1 MAELVPGAR
10 FASTVCTT
18 EVIVVRG
25 PGEADLTCGG
35 APMAPVGSEPITGEP
50 AADAAEG
57 SLLGKRYTDADD
69 SIELLVTRSGDGS
82 LAASGELL
90 AVAQPKALPASD

>member
-10 FASTVCTT
+10 FQSTVCTT

-25 PGEADLTCGG
+25 PGEVDLCCGG
-35 APMAPVGSEPITGEP
+35 APMAPVGSAAVSGEP

-57 SLLGKRYTDADD
+57 SLLGKRYTDSAD
-69 SIELLVTRSGDGS
+69 SIELLVTKSGDGS
-82 LAASGELL
+82 LAVGGELL
-90 AVAQPKALPASD
+90 AVAQPKTLPASD